1 VSRLDAARS
10 PYLLQHASN
19 PVDWWPWCDEAFA
32 RAEAEGKPVFLS
44 VGYSAC
50 HWCHVMERES
60 FADPAVAEALAR
72 DFIAIKLDR
81 EERPDLD
88 HTYQRAYQ
96 LLTQRAGGWPLSMF
110 LTPAREPFFGGT
122 YFPDRPR
129 HGMPAFREVLARVA
143 EVWRSQH
150 TEVLDRA
157 RALTDALR
165 EPREPLDPHEPDPAW
180 LDEAAREA
188 LRRHDPEHGG
198 FGSAPKFP
206 NATAQ
211 ELLLLAAVTS
221 PARRDE
227 CVGAVARTLDA
238 MSRGGIRDHLGGGY
252 ARYST
257 DRVWRVPHF
266 EKMLYDNAL
275 LLRLFVSAWRA
286 LALSPAPAL
295 SPARCVA
302 EVDAVAAWVA
312 REMTSPEGA
321 FYSAQD
327 ADSEGEEGRFF
338 VWTPAE
344 LDALLSPVDARLAAA
359 YFDVTPEGSFDH
371 GRSVLCAP
379 RPLEDIAAA
388 QGLPLD
394 DARDA
399 LTRVTTALFTARTAR
414 VPPATD
420 DKCLAC
426 WNGLLAGA
434 LADAGA
440 TLGRPALVDAAAR
453 CVDAWARVAWRD
465 GRLAHAMRHGVA
477 WGDAFL
483 DDHGALAGA
492 ALDLWEATFAPRWL
506 QLAVALCEA
515 IVARFHDPETG
526 ALLFTAADAEATL
539 TRGDDPVDSAHP
551 SGVGLALDALLR
563 AGLITGHESLQRAA
577 AQGVRRYG
585 PMARGRA
592 LGLSSTLL
600 AADRAA
606 RGSVEVIVIGDAPRG
621 AARDRARAA
630 AAPPHPALGTKDDA
644 SGVAQGVAAE
654 LLAHRTA
661 GAGGAAVAY
670 VCRGDACEMPARS
683 PEALRETLLRVVL
696 TPEG

>member
-1 VSRLDAARS
+1 VNRLADARS
-10 PYLLQHASN
+10 PYLLQHAHN

-60 FADPAVAEALAR
+60 FDDPAVAQALAQ

-129 HGMPAFREVLARVA
+129 HGMPSFREVLTRVA
-143 EVWRSQH
+143 AVWRSQR

-165 EPREPLDPHEPDPAW
+165 EPLDPQGDPGDPDLAW
-180 LDEAAREA
+180 LAEAAREA

-221 PARRDE
+221 PALRAE
-227 CVGAVARTLDA
+227 AVGAVARTLDA

-275 LLRLFVSAWRA
+275 LLRLFVSAGRA
-286 LALSPAPAL
+286 LAVSPSPVL
-295 SPARCVA
+295 SPARCAA
-302 EVDAVAAWVA
+302 EVDAIGQWVA

-321 FYSAQD
+321 FFCAQD
-327 ADSEGEEGRFF
+327 ADSDGEEGRFF
-338 VWTPAE
+338 VWSPAE
-344 LDALLSPVDARLAAA
+344 LDALLSPDDARLAAA
-359 YFDVTPEGSFDH
+359 YFDVTPEGSFDR
-371 GRSVLCAP
+371 GRSVLCTP
-379 RPLEDIAAA
+379 RAIDDIAAA
-388 QGLPLD
+388 QGISPD

-399 LTRVTTALFTARTAR
+399 LARVTAALFAARSAR
-414 VPPATD
+414 VRPATD

-440 TLGRPALVDAAAR
+440 TLHRPDLVDAAAR
-453 CVDAWARVAWRD
+453 CVETWARVAWRD

-477 WGDAFL
+477 WGEGFL
-483 DDHGALAGA
+483 DDHAALAGA
-492 ALDLWEATFAPRWL
+492 ALDLWEATFTPRWL
-506 QLAVALCEA
+506 RLAVDLCEA
-515 IVARFHDPETG
+515 IVRRFHDPATG
-526 ALLFTAADAEATL
+526 ALHFTADDAEATL

-563 AGLITGHESLQRAA
+563 AGLITGHESLQHAA

-585 PMARGRA
+585 PVARGRA
-592 LGLSSTLL
+592 LGMSSTLL
-600 AADRAA
+600 AVDRAA
-606 RGSVEVIVIGDAPRG
+606 RGSVEVIVIGDAPEAMLD
-621 AARDRARAA
+621 AAR
-630 AAPPHPALGTKDDA
+630 ALPLAHRTLLWAKDEA
-644 SGVAQGVAAE
+644 SGVALGVAAD
-654 LLAHRTA
+654 LLAYRTP
-661 GAGGAAVAY
+661 GANGAAVAY

-683 PEALRETLLRVVL
+683 PEALRETLFRMI